1 MTLID
6 DKRNKETAE
15 KEARRKE
22 LDKVVVNKDDVELIV
37 AELEVP
43 KSQAELSLR
52 ENNGDVVKAL
62 IELTN

>member
-22 LDKVVVNKDDVELIV
+22 LDKVVISKDDVELIV

-52 ENNGDVVKAL
+52 QNNGDVVKAL